1 MNTQEKIEAYIRL
14 RNHKKQAKEE
24 FEKSLE
30 KVNAAMEVLE
40 NQLLADLNELGSE
53 SVRSKSGTVYKR
65 VETSVSV
72 EDKEA
77 FRAFAEE
84 YGPEIMDVR
93 ANKTVVRELTESG
106 VTVPGVKITSTTL
119 IGVRSK

>member
-14 RNHKKQAKEE
+14 RNHKKQAKDE

-40 NQLLADLNELGSE
+40 GQLLADLDELGSE

-72 EDKEA
+72 EDKDT
-77 FRAFAEE
+77 FKAFAQDYDEAL
-84 YGPEIMDVR
+84 MDVR
-93 ANKTVVRELTESG
+93 ANKTVVRELTEAG
-106 VTVPGVKITSTTL
+106 VHVPGVKITQTTL